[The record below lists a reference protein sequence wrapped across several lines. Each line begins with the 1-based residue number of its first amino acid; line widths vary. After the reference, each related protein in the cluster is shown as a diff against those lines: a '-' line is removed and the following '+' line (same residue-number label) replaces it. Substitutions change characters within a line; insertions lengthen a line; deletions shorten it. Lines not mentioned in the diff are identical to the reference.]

1 MARPDLFPRP
11 PRRMRQPRK
20 DVLRDQLALAASE
33 IETLRAENERLRTPW
48 WRRAAQRLGI
58 VPRQSA

>member
-1 MARPDLFPRP
+1 MARPDLFPRQ

-33 IETLRAENERLRTPW
+33 IETLRAENQRLRQPW
-48 WRRAAQRLGI
+48 WLRAAQRLGI
-58 VPRQSA
+58 VPRHSA